1 MKRFNQK
8 EELLLE
14 LDKSINTRLLQPSA
28 STPDILSCLINIFGF
43 LEEMKDWID
52 VNNVSQASFIDTIYC
67 YLR

>member
-14 LDKSINTRLLQPSA
+14 LEKSVNTRLLQPAA
-28 STPDILSCLINIFGF
+28 STQDILSCLINIFGF
-43 LEEMKDWID
+43 LEEIKESITI
-52 VNNVSQASFIDTIYC
+52 SQACFIDDIYC